1 MKLIILDRD
10 GVINLDSDEYI
21 KSEAEWEAI
30 PGSLEAIGKLCHY
43 GYHVVIV
50 TNQAGLSRGVMTIE
64 DLIRIHQK
72 MHAELAKFRGTIEA
86 VFFCPHGP
94 EEGCE
99 CRKPNPGLLK
109 EVSHRLHTS
118 LENAILVGDKL
129 SDLEAAAAV
138 KCRPVLVRTGY
149 GQRHVDAGEVPE
161 DVPVYASLS
170 EFVDEL
176 LTP

>member
-21 KSEAEWEAI
+21 KSETEWEAI

-43 GYHVVIV
+43 GYSVVCV
-50 TNQAGLSRGVMTIE
+50 TNQAGLSRGIMTIE
-64 DLIRIHQK
+64 DLIRVHQK

-86 VFFCPHGP
+86 VFFCPHSP
-94 EEGCE
+94 EEECE
-99 CRKPNPGLLK
+99 CRKPKPGLLK
-109 EVSHRLHTS
+109 EVSQRLHTP
-118 LENAILVGDKL
+118 LDNAILVGDKL

-138 KCRPVLVRTGY
+138 NCKPVLVRTGY
-149 GQRHVDAGEVPE
+149 GQGHVDAGEVPGHI
-161 DVPVYASLS
+161 PVYASLS

-176 LTP
+176 LTT